1 MVVRYE
7 VGFDPALAEII
18 SEVKYMDQLG
28 FDVPADAKT
37 ITLLED
43 QYVLR
48 VSALKQMLKGFYDV
62 LDQLDASQV
71 RTPVIGDCHG
81 RRTYQCT
88 TFNSTSVKGLSAT
101 VNKEIP
107 LLFSCC
113 LFSFHFSFC
122 LSNALD
128 RPSNQFFPSVS
139 LCVC

>member
-18 SEVKYMDQLG
+18 SEVKYMDELG

-71 RTPVIGDCHG
+71 QTDTGD
-81 RRTYQCT
+81 
-88 TFNSTSVKGLSAT
+88 
-101 VNKEIP
+101 
-107 LLFSCC
+107 
-113 LFSFHFSFC
+113 
-122 LSNALD
+122 
-128 RPSNQFFPSVS
+128 
-139 LCVC
+139 

>member
-1 MVVRYE
+1 VVVRYE

-18 SEVKYMDQLG
+18 SEVKYMDELG

-71 RTPVIGDCHG
+71 QTDTGD
-81 RRTYQCT
+81 
-88 TFNSTSVKGLSAT
+88 
-101 VNKEIP
+101 
-107 LLFSCC
+107 
-113 LFSFHFSFC
+113 
-122 LSNALD
+122 
-128 RPSNQFFPSVS
+128 
-139 LCVC
+139 